1 MSESPVVLPGMGLP
15 PRLRPQS
22 LEVACGLAL
31 GIDDQEPRLPVRH
44 AGSPRAAVDDA
55 IRRALGRPP
64 CLVSFSGGRDSSAVL
79 AAAAAVSRREG
90 LPLPIPITYRFAA
103 APGSQEDDW
112 QEQVIRHVGLT
123 DWERLPMA
131 SELDAVGPVAQSV
144 LSRHGLLWPFNAHF
158 HAPLLQRASGGSLLT
173 GIGGDEVFA
182 RQLWSSARALL
193 TGHRRDRPVRLRSVG
208 LALAPR
214 PVRSWAV
221 ARRRRLRFP
230 WLHPAVEDEVHQRLS
245 DLRARTPVPW
255 RGALG
260 LWWRS
265 RSRTVLAASMDSL
278 ASGAGAQIVHPFLEK
293 RVVAAVAGQ
302 FGAAGPADRSS
313 ALGALFG
320 DVLPEAVLSRRSKAF
335 FDDAFISDHT
345 RAFVRGWTGAG
356 VDPSLVDLERLGEV
370 WRADHPDPR
379 SILLL
384 QAAWLAS
391 R

>member
-1 MSESPVVLPGMGLP
+1 MVAGAPLP
-15 PRLRPQS
+15 PRFCPQP

-31 GIDDQEPRLPVRH
+31 GIDAQEPRLAMRG
-44 AGSPRAAVDDA
+44 AGPPRTAVEDA
-55 IRRALGRPP
+55 IRRALVRPP

-79 AAAAAVSRREG
+79 ATAAAVARREG
-90 LPLPIPITYRFAA
+90 LPLPIPATYRFSA

-112 QEQVIRHVGLT
+112 QEQVIRHIGLP
-123 DWERLPMA
+123 DWDRLPMA
-131 SELDAVGPVAQSV
+131 SELDAVGPVAQAV

-158 HAPLLQRASGGSLLT
+158 HAPLLQRAAGGSLLT

-214 PVRSWAV
+214 PVRRWAV
-221 ARRRRLRFP
+221 ARRRKLRWP
-230 WLHPAVEDEVHQRLS
+230 WLHPAVEEDVNRRLA
-245 DLRARTPVPW
+245 DLRSRTPLPW
-255 RGALG
+255 SGGLG

-265 RSRTVLAASMDSL
+265 RYRTVLAASMDVL
-278 ASGAGAQIVHPFLEK
+278 ASGAGTQIVHPFLDE

-302 FGAAGPADRSS
+302 FGVAGPADRSS

-335 FDDAFISDHT
+335 FDEAFISDHT
-345 RAFVRGWTGAG
+345 RTFARGWTGAG
-356 VDPSLVDLERLGEV
+356 VDPTLVDLERLGEQ
-370 WRADHPDPR
+370 WRSDHPDPR
-379 SILLL
+379 SLLLL
-384 QAAWLAS
+384 QAAWLAP